1 MLKKKKNPLANNA
14 IVRREYSSQLYE
26 FWDPLWKDL
35 CFLMNKEMC
44 DLGQFYSSCK

>member
-1 MLKKKKNPLANNA
+1 MLKKKKSPLANNA
-14 IVRREYSSQLYE
+14 IVRRDSSQRYE